1 MRALWLLLLAPL
13 AMPEILD
20 RIAVTVGYSVIT
32 EGEIVRQ
39 IRLIA
44 FQNGEKPDLSPQNK
58 RKTAD
63 KLVEQLLV
71 RKEIQANKYMSVESA
86 EPDKLLAAIKQRFP
100 DQAAYRKELD
110 EYQITEDELQEQLKW
125 QMTLLSFIEVR
136 FRPGIQ
142 VPEAE
147 AREYYEN
154 QYLAEWKKTNQG
166 NPPSYDESKDVV
178 ENLIAA
184 ERADHALDRWLGQS
198 RTQTQIRYRREVFEQ

>member
-1 MRALWLLLLAPL
+1 MRVLWLLLLAQL

-32 EGEIVRQ
+32 EGEILRQ
-39 IRLIA
+39 IRLVA
-44 FQNGEKPDLSPQNK
+44 FQNGEKPDFSPQNK
-58 RKTAD
+58 RKLAD

-71 RKEIQANKYMSVESA
+71 RKEIQANKFMSVESA
-86 EPDKLLAAIKQRFP
+86 QADKLLEATRQRFP
-100 DQAAYRKELD
+100 DEAAYRKQLD
-110 EYQITEDELQEQLKW
+110 DYQITEDELKEQLKW

-166 NPPSYDESKDVV
+166 DPPGYDESKDIV

>member
-1 MRALWLLLLAPL
+1 MRVFWLLLVAQL

-32 EGEIVRQ
+32 EGEILRQ

-44 FQNGEKPDLSPQNK
+44 FQNGEKPDFSPQNK
-58 RKTAD
+58 RKLAD

-86 EPDKLLAAIKQRFP
+86 QADKLLEATRQRFP
-100 DQAAYRKELD
+100 DEAAYRKQLD
-110 EYQITEDELQEQLKW
+110 EYQITEDELKEQLKW

-142 VPEAE
+142 VPEPE
-147 AREYYEN
+147 TREYYES

-166 NPPSYDESKDVV
+166 SPPGYDESKDIV